1 MRIGFITPPTDPDVS
16 YCIPVLLILTNITYM
31 NFQQAAAALLWHF
44 QSSVSIATFC
54 SLSFFYFFFI
64 FLTTSIKIAIILL
77 YLLHKA
83 SFCLYLF
90 NTVSFLTQIEKACF
104 YTIVHWSFFFLKI
117 NILSRKSY
125 LCSLFLARE
134 EESEIGWISTL
145 PEDIN
150 TSSRTVTT
158 LSENNYD
165 LQKCQKM
172 HNSLTDADKNW
183 HIRVY

>member
-31 NFQQAAAALLWHF
+31 NFQQAAAVLVWHF

-77 YLLHKA
+77 YFLHKA
-83 SFCLYLF
+83 SFCLFLF

-134 EESEIGWISTL
+134 EDLVTDNLKLDGYQPSRKISTHL
-145 PEDIN
+145 LEQSPPCLK
-150 TSSRTVTT
+150 TT
-158 LSENNYD
+158 MAS
-165 LQKCQKM
+165 K
-172 HNSLTDADKNW
+172 S
-183 HIRVY
+183 V